1 MKMVPFLMLKS
12 PFRNRR
18 NTVFLSFWWD
28 KYSITNNGSFE
39 WKLSGKEVN
48 NCMVVKIVLI
58 LLCIPGS
65 IMAIINAIRD
75 DPPFTIMEK
84 RKRLDKK
91 VRERTVYGRTG
102 YEKRRKSLQKV

>member
-1 MKMVPFLMLKS
+1 MVA
-12 PFRNRR
+12 
-18 NTVFLSFWWD
+18 
-28 KYSITNNGSFE
+28 
-39 WKLSGKEVN
+39 
-48 NCMVVKIVLI
+48 KIVLI

-91 VRERTVYGRTG
+91 VREKTI
-102 YEKRRKSLQKV
+102 KKSDNNKKD

>member
-1 MKMVPFLMLKS
+1 MVA
-12 PFRNRR
+12 
-18 NTVFLSFWWD
+18 
-28 KYSITNNGSFE
+28 
-39 WKLSGKEVN
+39 
-48 NCMVVKIVLI
+48 KIVLI

-91 VRERTVYGRTG
+91 VREKTI
-102 YEKRRKSLQKV
+102 KKSDNK